1 MDLIKI
7 QKENRMI
14 RKIGKIDNPF
24 FPEDVTAKYLI
35 LSIDFIGDCKG
46 DDKKTDLIRHLVEHH
61 LLTIESVE
69 EFNSRVMNEHIWINS
84 HLSRLVCAYSIAI
97 LGEGA
102 HGARL
107 IGRTVMK
114 KFFLQMVAWEVLGF
128 RFVYNSLVK
137 FNENFNS
144 IIELKA
150 VPQKSA
156 RNIFVI
162 RKATK
167 PEYRA
172 SLIRNLGED
181 LLEEALE
188 MDDQLTQGMLEA
200 TPRMAGIHKNLAEII
215 AEPFCELKGDPYCE
229 YHIRMNGPE
238 RSGINILKGVLS
250 SILLRM
256 AFAIPPFKKM
266 GKTLIAMELAIHRQ
280 TRELTKSQ
288 IRLENRVSWRTREL
302 AHLILAEE
310 KQRKD
315 VADQLHE
322 ELGQELAMSRMILSM
337 LLSKK
342 ENSHASKD
350 LKKARDYIQG
360 AIAKTRT
367 MTNDLSPPV
376 LHELGLFDALVWLA
390 EKIELENNIPVELEM
405 SRADA
410 PVSKDNSILMFRAAQ
425 ELFFNMV
432 KHARTTQ
439 AALRYAQSDN
449 MVTVSVEDNGI
460 GFDPSSIKNV
470 GDPGDNGYGLYSIR
484 DRVRF
489 AGGWFTLESSPG
501 NGCKATITLPCQ

>member
-1 MDLIKI
+1 
-7 QKENRMI
+7 
-14 RKIGKIDNPF
+14 
-24 FPEDVTAKYLI
+24 
-35 LSIDFIGDCKG
+35 
-46 DDKKTDLIRHLVEHH
+46 
-61 LLTIESVE
+61 
-69 EFNSRVMNEHIWINS
+69 
-84 HLSRLVCAYSIAI
+84 
-97 LGEGA
+97 
-102 HGARL
+102 
-107 IGRTVMK
+107 MK
-114 KFFLQMVAWEVLGF
+114 RFFLQMVVWEVLGF

-144 IIELKA
+144 IIELEA
-150 VPQKSA
+150 VPQKSTH
-156 RNIFVI
+156 NLVVI
-162 RKATK
+162 RKTTK

-172 SLIRNLGED
+172 RLIRDLGED

-200 TPRMAGIHKNLAEII
+200 TPKMAGIHKEFAEII
-215 AEPFCELKGDPYCE
+215 AEPFCELRGDPYCE
-229 YHIRMNGPE
+229 YHIRINE
-238 RSGINILKGVLS
+238 AKRSSFSILKGVVGSLF
-250 SILLRM
+250 LRA
-256 AFAIPPFKKM
+256 AFAMPLFKKM
-266 GKTLIAMELAIHRQ
+266 RNTLISMEIAIQRQ

-315 VADQLHE
+315 VAAQLHE

-390 EKIELENNIPVELEM
+390 EKIELENSIPVELEM
-405 SRADA
+405 SEADA
-410 PVSKDNSILMFRAAQ
+410 TVSKDNSILMFRAAQ

-439 AALRYAQSDN
+439 AVLHYAQSDN